1 MDIKYLNG
9 KKIGITAV
17 DLEQK
22 EHRGIA
28 AVNKS
33 LIQLL
38 SKYGAEIY
46 LITSRGATRS
56 SSLGGKFI
64 RKKLLEEIYISDI
77 LSTLQEGINYRL
89 KFETD
94 YVYATKLIIALFF
107 KTIKLFFNGFKL
119 SYKIFKINKHHKL
132 TNIFDNRLEYIRDI
146 SGLVVSKNIFH
157 FCRMSSMRI
166 FPKTPILPIKKSQL
180 DLIITSSPLS
190 IKSNSKKYTKIIQ
203 LIHDA
208 IPIQVSSHPE
218 NPIYFYNKL
227 KDAHRYSSCVYV
239 SNESKRAVRDILE
252 IRDTQDNSNDVIYPL
267 PSLSSEL
274 LNEAI
279 NIKNLRS
286 INKPFILFNSSIV
299 NRKRVENTI
308 SYFKRSNLVDNNFLL
323 CIAGKLHK
331 TKYCEYIKDIC
342 KDNQNILLL
351 DYVNELEKV
360 WLFLNAS
367 LLISTSTAEGFG
379 VPILDALS
387 INLPCLAT
395 NLPTFKEIKALTP
408 NNKLTLV
415 KQNQDLIWIK
425 NLNKVKGFNLE
436 DLDKKLDRIDHFN
449 KFIKNLESQ
458 ILFKVNSYL
467 D

>member
-1 MDIKYLNG
+1 MDINYLNG

-46 LITSRGATRS
+46 LITSRGAKRS
-56 SSLGGKFI
+56 KIFGRPFI
-64 RKKLLEEIYISDI
+64 KKKLLEEIYISDV
-77 LSTLQEGINYRL
+77 LSTLQEGINFRGR
-89 KFETD
+89 FMTD
-94 YVYATKLIIALFF
+94 YIYATKLIIILSL
-107 KTIKLFFNGFKL
+107 KTIKLIFSGFKL
-119 SYKIFKINKHHKL
+119 SYKIFKLNKYHKL
-132 TNIFDNRLEYIRDI
+132 INIFDNRLEYINDI
-146 SGLVVSKNIFH
+146 SGLIVSKNIFD

-166 FPKTPILPIKKSQL
+166 FPKPPILPIKKSQL

-190 IKSNSKKYTKIIQ
+190 IRSNSKKYTNIIQ
-203 LIHDA
+203 LIHDT

-239 SNESKRAVRDILE
+239 SNDSKRSVRDILE
-252 IRDTQDNSNDVIYPL
+252 IKDTEDHSNDLLYPL
-267 PSLSSEL
+267 PSLSLEL
-274 LNEAI
+274 LNEAK

-299 NRKRVENTI
+299 NRKRVEKAI
-308 SYFKRSNLVDNNFLL
+308 SLFKRSNLVDNNFLL

-331 TKYCEYIKDIC
+331 SKYCDYIQDIC

-351 DYVNELEKV
+351 DYVNELEKN

-395 NLPTFKEIKALTP
+395 NLPTFREIKAFTP
-408 NNKLTLV
+408 TNKLTLV
-415 KQNQDLIWIK
+415 KQNQDLIWIE
-425 NLNKVKGFNLE
+425 NLNIVKNFNIE
-436 DLDKKLDRIDHFN
+436 DLDNKLDRIDHFN
-449 KFIKNLESQ
+449 KFFNKLESQ
-458 ILFKVNSYL
+458 TLLKVNSYL

>member
-9 KKIGITAV
+9 KKIGITAF
-17 DLEQK
+17 DLEQI

-38 SKYGAEIY
+38 SKNGAEIY
-46 LITSRGATRS
+46 LITSLGAKRS
-56 SSLGGKFI
+56 KIFEGPFI
-64 RKKLLEEIYISDI
+64 KNKLLEEIYISDI
-77 LSTLQEGINYRL
+77 LSSLQKGINYRGI
-89 KFETD
+89 FQTD
-94 YVYATKLIIALFF
+94 YAYRIKLIIVLFF
-107 KTIKLFFNGFKL
+107 KTIKLFFTGFKL
-119 SYKIFKINKHHKL
+119 NYKIFKLNKYHKL
-132 TNIFDNRLEYIRDI
+132 TNIYDNRLEYVNDI

-157 FCRMSSMRI
+157 LCRMSSMRI
-166 FPKTPILPIKKSQL
+166 LPKTPILPIKKNQL

-190 IKSNSKKYTKIIQ
+190 IRSNSKKYTSIIQ

-208 IPIQVSSHPE
+208 IPIQESSHHE
-218 NPIYFYNKL
+218 NPIYFYNRL
-227 KDAHRYSSCVYV
+227 KDSHKYSSCVYV

-252 IRDTQDNSNDVIYPL
+252 IKDKQDNPNDVLYPL
-267 PSLSSEL
+267 PSLSLEL
-274 LNEAI
+274 LNEAK
-279 NIKNLRS
+279 NIKNMRS
-286 INKPFILFNSSIV
+286 INKPFVLINSSIV
-299 NRKRVENTI
+299 DRKRVEKTI

-331 TKYCEYIKDIC
+331 SKYCEYIKDIC

-351 DYVNELEKV
+351 DYVNELEKC

-367 LLISTSTAEGFG
+367 LLISTSTIEGFG

-387 INLPCLAT
+387 INLPCLAS
-395 NLPTFKEIKALTP
+395 NLPTFKEIKAFTKT
-408 NNKLTLV
+408 NNLTLV

-425 NLNKVKGFNLE
+425 NLNKVKEFNLE
-436 DLDKKLDRIDHFN
+436 DFDKKSARIDNFN
-449 KFIKNLESQ
+449 KFINKLESQ
-458 ILFKVNSYL
+458 ILLKINSYL